1 MKCRYRNSP
10 EQTAS
15 AHPFLAA
22 LFNNPTLDWKDIVM
36 LGMETFLGGIDAV
49 SKVKSTN
56 SHSKKLKYYI

>member
-1 MKCRYRNSP
+1 MKCKYRNSP

-22 LFNNPTLDWKDIVM
+22 VFDNLTLEWKDIVM

-49 SKVKSTN
+49 SKVKSIN
-56 SHSKKLKYYI
+56 